1 METIFALCSASGKA
15 GVAVI
20 RISGPKAWD
29 ATRSLCVTLPEPRK
43 LALRVLRDT
52 SDKRLDER
60 SWCVLRRIRVLLAKI
75 FASCIPTGVRR

>member
-43 LALRVLRDT
+43 LA
-52 SDKRLDER
+52 
-60 SWCVLRRIRVLLAKI
+60 
-75 FASCIPTGVRR
+75 